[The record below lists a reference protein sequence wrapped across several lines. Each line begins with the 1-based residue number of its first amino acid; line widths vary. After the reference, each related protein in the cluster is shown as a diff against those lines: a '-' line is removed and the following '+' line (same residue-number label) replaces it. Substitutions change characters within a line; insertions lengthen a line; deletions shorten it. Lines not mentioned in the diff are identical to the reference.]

1 MPAPRKKRAIQRVF
15 STEEALN
22 EIFHDDDSNDDDFE
36 DMEVSDVEDEQLAL
50 PVHGHDDDIGKLIRC
65 ISLKVIENGTCIYQ
79 VKLSVT
85 VFHDL
90 LICTTLSCHDHDV
103 GRKCLFVF
111 YLAMSG
117 GQCQQENKSALHKS

>member
-50 PVHGHDDDIGKLIRC
+50 PVHGHDDDIGKLTLYFFESNRKWNMYLSSEIVCDC
-65 ISLKVIENGTCIYQ
+65 ISWFTHMYY
-79 VKLSVT
+79 
-85 VFHDL
+85 
-90 LICTTLSCHDHDV
+90 
-103 GRKCLFVF
+103 FVV
-111 YLAMSG
+111 SWSWCG
-117 GQCQQENKSALHKS
+117 